1 MEAQGKRHL
10 ELGTVLDGRYI
21 IEEILGEGGFGVTYR
36 AENQR
41 VGISVAMKEFAVQD
55 QKARDKILNEAHIL
69 GDLVNLDNIAKVI
82 DYFEEDGAAYI
93 VMEYVE
99 GKTLKQYVKEN
110 GKIDAEEIFRMMMP
124 LMETLGKIHKK
135 EVLHRDISSDNI
147 MVMSDGSLKLID
159 FGAAKANSVVA
170 EATYSIVLKQGYAPV
185 EQYSR
190 GGKQGPWT
198 DVYGLCATIY
208 ECITGKIP
216 AAATQRTL
224 GEELEMPSQM
234 EIAVGGRLEKVL
246 EQGLRVHPEERY
258 SSMEDLREETEKAL
272 IPEQKKRMPGWMA
285 AVCAAAGILCLL
297 AAVGIYFYL
306 HPELY
311 RFRGIVTETVLFWP
325 DDEMTANG
333 YLEAKQAIEDKYRI
347 LAGEGNYIIQDRE
360 DGAIEVTAPL
370 EAYQGKDVWEV
381 CRDYI
386 SSPATLTAYDYQDIT
401 TESLYRIAE
410 SDILDAHLETGT
422 LDGIDREKIGL
433 PSAGDFRYAVL
444 VLSKEKAKRIHSLAN
459 EDGWLRMGWN
469 IRVSG
474 AVIYRDCIEF
484 YVRTAG
490 DGETFYL
497 VSQDQS
503 EAFQELLIY
512 NLTHTPLEKS
522 LYVRF
527 EIPAEWE
534 EPEKTEGAGIN
545 QRSREEFE
553 KNSICVRY
561 ACSGELSDG
570 EWVDMIACFKNR
582 LDVLGVPYAFGNS
595 PGNRSEAVV
604 MFSPEGLYE
613 DAVVMAG
620 WSKGTV
626 SVSDKWNTVFSN
638 YDIEDMEFQQES
650 QGNYVL
656 KVSLSSYSQGKLLEE
671 MEKADGKEWY
681 LDVRGYRIAKC
692 SLETDV
698 EEDALLFRTLCSY
711 GEPGITD
718 ENISVLKLVK
728 EIALGI
734 DMPQSYN
741 QEMVCEFDADG
752 KLMKNVDKTKM
763 YSMKL
768 GEERLEG
775 VQEKLKEIMSGALAE
790 ADEESTY
797 EYPLRVLL
805 PAGKEFPAS
814 FLEAVQKV
822 YEACDLGN
830 GDYDLIEFIQ
840 RDENG
845 EEQAEFTFFKMS
857 GKMSGHAVLT
867 GEGMKKHLEKIKDLE
882 QKSEFYRELVD
893 MENQERWNEWR

>member
-1 MEAQGKRHL
+1 METQGKRHL
-10 ELGTVLDGRYI
+10 EPGTVLDGRYI

-36 AENQR
+36 AKNQR

-55 QKARDKILNEAHIL
+55 QKARDKILKEAHIL
-69 GDLVNLDNIAKVI
+69 GELVNMDNISRVI
-82 DYFEEDGAAYI
+82 DYFEENGAAYI

-99 GKTLKQYVKEN
+99 GITLKQYVKEN
-110 GKIDAEEIFRMMMP
+110 GKINAEEIFQMMMP
-124 LMETLGKIHKK
+124 LMKTLGEIHKQG
-135 EVLHRDISSDNI
+135 VLHRDISSDNI
-147 MVMSDGSLKLID
+147 MVMSDGSLRLID

-190 GGKQGPWT
+190 DGKQGPWT

-216 AAATQRTL
+216 TAATQRTL

-234 EIAVGGRLEKVL
+234 EIAVGGKLEKVL
-246 EQGLRVHPEERY
+246 EQGLRLRPEERY
-258 SSMEDLREETEKAL
+258 DSMEKLRKETEKAL
-272 IPEQKKRMPGWMA
+272 IQEEKKRMPGWLA
-285 AVCAAAGILCLL
+285 ASCVAAGVLCLL
-297 AAVGIYFYL
+297 AAAGLYFYL

-325 DDEMTANG
+325 QDDMTANG
-333 YLEAKQAIEDKYRI
+333 YLEAKQAIEDKFRI

-381 CRDYI
+381 CRNYI
-386 SSPATLTAYDYQDIT
+386 SRPATLTAYDYEDIT
-401 TESLYRIAE
+401 AGSLCRIAKG
-410 SDILDAHLETGT
+410 DILEIHVETGS
-422 LDGIDREKIGL
+422 LEGIDRKKTGL
-433 PSAGDFRYAVL
+433 PDEGDFRYVAL
-444 VLSKEKAKRIHSLAN
+444 ALSEEKAKELHSLAN

-474 AVIYRDCIEF
+474 AVIYKDWIEF
-484 YVRTAG
+484 YVKATG

-497 VSQDQS
+497 VSQDQ
-503 EAFQELLIY
+503 EEIFQELLIY
-512 NLTHTPLEKS
+512 NLTHPPLEKS

-534 EPEKTEGAGIN
+534 EPEKIAGAGVN
-545 QRSREEFE
+545 QRSREEFG

-561 ACSGELSDG
+561 ACSDELSDG
-570 EWVDMIACFKNR
+570 EWADMKTCFKNR
-582 LDVLGVPYAFGNS
+582 LDALGTPYAFGNS
-595 PGNRSEAVV
+595 PGNRNEAVV
-604 MFSPEGLYE
+604 MFSPEGLCE

-620 WSKGTV
+620 WQKGTV

-638 YDIEDMEFQQES
+638 YNIEDMEFQQEG

-656 KVSLSSYSQGKLLEE
+656 KVSLSSYARGKLLEE

-681 LDVRGYRIAKC
+681 LNVKGYRIAKC

-718 ENISVLKLVK
+718 ENISVLKLIK

-734 DMPQSYN
+734 DIPRQYM
-741 QEMVCEFDADG
+741 QEMVCGFDADG
-752 KLMKNVDKTKM
+752 KLMKNVDETKM

-768 GEERLEG
+768 GKERLEG
-775 VQEKLKEIMSGALAE
+775 VQEKLKEVMPGALAE
-790 ADEESTY
+790 EDEKSTY
-797 EYPLRVLL
+797 AYPLRVFL
-805 PAGKEFPAS
+805 PAGKDFPAS

-822 YEACDLGN
+822 YEACNLGN
-830 GDYDLIEFIQ
+830 GDYDFIEFIQ
-840 RDENG
+840 RDEQG
-845 EEQAEFTFFKMS
+845 EEQAEFNFYKLDRKMS
-857 GKMSGHAVLT
+857 GYAALT
-867 GEGMKKHLEKIKDLE
+867 GEGMEKHLEKIKALE
-882 QKSEFYRELVD
+882 QESEFYRELVN
-893 MENQERWNEWR
+893 MENQEKWNEWR